1 MSKLK
6 RMIVIILLFAFIF
19 IFYQSC
25 TNDTTEN
32 EIEYQLPLTFQSTNK
47 IRYNVE
53 GGGEIDFIVEN
64 NLDSISIIVSSYQ
77 FQYRNDSFM
86 MSKLDIDSLDLV
98 ILEAMF
104 QGTIDIGGIIYQNDL
119 LTGTWT
125 YLYIEYNNDWLRVAN
140 ETIIYELSSL
150 YHLVCEKIDQDSNT

>member
-1 MSKLK
+1 MKK
-6 RMIVIILLFAFIF
+6 TIILLSAFFF
-19 IFYQSC
+19 IYYQSC
-25 TNDTTEN
+25 TNDTSEK
-32 EIEYQLPLTFQSTNK
+32 EIEYQLPPTLQSTNK

-64 NLDSISIIVSSYQ
+64 NLDSISVIVSSYQ
-77 FQYRNDSFM
+77 FQSRNDSFM

-104 QGTIDIGGIIYQNDL
+104 QGTVNIGGIIYQNDL

-125 YLYIEYNNDWLRVAN
+125 FLYIEYNYDWLRVAN
-140 ETIIYELSSL
+140 KTIIDELSSL

>member
-1 MSKLK
+1 MKK
-6 RMIVIILLFAFIF
+6 TIILLSAFFF
-19 IFYQSC
+19 IYYQSC
-25 TNDTTEN
+25 TNDTSEK
-32 EIEYQLPLTFQSTNK
+32 EIEYRLPPTFQTTNT

-53 GGGEIDFIVEN
+53 GGGEIDFVVEN
-64 NLDSISIIVSSYQ
+64 NLDSISIIVSNYQ
-77 FQYRNDSFM
+77 FQSRNDSLM
-86 MSKLDIDSLDLV
+86 VSKQDIDSLDLE

-104 QGTIDIGGIIYQNDL
+104 HGTIDIGGIIYQNDL

-150 YHLVCEKIDQDSNT
+150 YHLVCEKIDLDSYAPR